1 MRIRNG
7 PSTSSIMET
16 TNSLCSALVKALGVH
31 ERAVRY
37 LHPPLIPMLQE
48 KLIPY
53 GQRLER
59 VWEEAG
65 EIDPGLNEAARLVL
79 AAYQPF
85 LDAADMRGI
94 DAIYRSFRPVSQALE
109 ILYPLRR
116 TYPVLYNLFLE
127 TPVRDHID
135 ALDPE
140 HASGE
145 RTGIVHH
152 NEGGDPSGRG
162 GFSLYVPESY
172 DGRSPWPLVIAL
184 HGGHGHGRDFLWMWL
199 REAKSRR
206 FLLLAPTARLET
218 WNIVQ
223 PGFDA
228 GTIRQGMAYCDAN
241 WAVDHERVLLT
252 GISDGASYALA
263 WGLREAA
270 PFSHLAPI
278 AGVLPPMRLEHARGK
293 RIFWVHGQHDWMFPV
308 GNARQDCTRLEA
320 AGADVTL
327 RVVSDLSHSYPRE
340 WNDIIL
346 SWFDERLKLNPPDPP

>member
-1 MRIRNG
+1 
-7 PSTSSIMET
+7 MEA
-16 TNSLCSALVKALGVH
+16 TNFLCSALVTALGMH

-37 LHPPLIPMLQE
+37 LHPPLIPALRE
-48 KLIPY
+48 KLIPHR
-53 GQRLER
+53 QRLAR
-59 VWEEAG
+59 AQTEAG
-65 EIDPGLNEAARLVL
+65 EIDPALGEAARLVL
-79 AAYQPF
+79 AAYHPF
-85 LDAADMRGI
+85 LDAKEDMRGI
-94 DAIYRSFRPVSQALE
+94 AAVYRSLHPVAQALE

-116 TYPVLYNLFLE
+116 TYPVLYDLFLE
-127 TPVRDHID
+127 TPVRDRID

-140 HASGE
+140 HAAGE
-145 RTGIVHH
+145 RTGIIHH
-152 NEGGDPSGRG
+152 DAGGDPSGRG

-206 FLLLAPTARLET
+206 FLLLAPSSRLET

-228 GTIRQGMAYCDAN
+228 GTIRRGMAYCDAT
-241 WAVDHERVLLT
+241 WVVDHERVLLT

-263 WGLREAA
+263 WGLREKDV

-308 GNARQDCTRLEA
+308 ANARQDCARLEA

-346 SWFDERLKLNPPDPP
+346 SWFDERRKLNPPTPP